1 MNKPTLEGYQR
12 WIKLKLRAAQSTYN
26 ERPIKFWSQ
35 EVRKY
40 EIALEVINDYR
51 ERADG

>member
-1 MNKPTLEGYQR
+1 MNKATLVGQQR

-26 ERPIKFWSQ
+26 ERPIKFWAQ

-40 EIALEVINDYR
+40 ELALEVINDYK